1 MPEKA
6 DRPVQRI
13 YIISRKDDGLNM
25 ARLLYTICRKRHRVP
40 AFFVSEQFD
49 ETLQQQF
56 NDPLVPSVLI
66 TFGPGS
72 EAVYET
78 WQERHPLLKV
88 LQVLDQTAPRPK
100 PFISDQMQILP
111 WPEKIRDFEY
121 ILNWVGLVD
130 DGFTPEMDVS
140 GNFEGAIP
148 EDKLQEYPRGVFIF
162 SSDSRR
168 SNDNFLVSQHCDDP
182 PAGYRDPNPPVLR
195 VYLVGP
201 KEEGLKLA
209 RAIYAICK
217 ERLQV
222 PSFHLSQ
229 SLTKKLIRDLY
240 RTVCRTALITFG
252 PKSKEIYERMLREH
266 DWVKVMRILDLG
278 ASEPKLE
285 FNYDCQIFPY
295 PDAELLSH
303 LVSWLGIDRRP
314 GVEGFTETLTGA
326 LSIEELEA
334 AE

>member
-25 ARLLYTICRKRHRVP
+25 ARLLYTICRERHRVP

-49 ETLQQQF
+49 ETLQRQF

-66 TFGPGS
+66 TFGSGS
-72 EAVYET
+72 EKVYET
-78 WQERHPLLKV
+78 WQQRHPLLKV
-88 LQVLDQTAPRPK
+88 LRVLDQTAPRPK

-111 WPEKIRDFEY
+111 WPEMIRDFEY

-148 EDKLQEYPRGVFIF
+148 EDKLQEYPRGVYIF

-168 SNDNFLVSQHCDDP
+168 SDDNVLFSQPRDDP

-201 KEEGLKLA
+201 KDEGLKLA
-209 RAIYAICK
+209 RAIYPVCK
-217 ERLQV
+217 ERQQV
-222 PSFHLSQ
+222 PSFHLSRG
-229 SLTKKLIRDLY
+229 LTRKLIKELY
-240 RTVCRTALITFG
+240 CPLCRTALLTFG
-252 PKSKEIYERMLREH
+252 PKSEEIYERMLQEH
-266 DWVKVMRILDLG
+266 SWVKVMWILEPG
-278 ASEPKLE
+278 APEPEPE
-285 FNYDCQIFPY
+285 FNYDHQIFPY
-295 PDAELLSH
+295 PDAEILSC